1 VRIHPRFFYG
11 LHNYI
16 KQKADICNSFFLPR
30 DACISAVYVVRC
42 LSVRAL
48 RSCSVC
54 IVTGKHIL
62 KLFSL
67 SGSHTTI
74 VFRIKPYGNIP
85 TRTSNLGKNRDLR
98 PISCLLVE
106 CRLSSLVSTVEYVD
120 NGKRRFRLQQ
130 STVTPKRTEQNL
142 FVRIGTSEAEV
153 TNNKSK
159 TNNALEV
166 LYY

>member
-1 VRIHPRFFYG
+1 MTIFRRGPPTWAKI
-11 LHNYI
+11 
-16 KQKADICNSFFLPR
+16 AICDQYL
-30 DACISAVYVVRC
+30 AY
-42 LSVRAL
+42 
-48 RSCSVC
+48 
-54 IVTGKHIL
+54 
-62 KLFSL
+62 
-67 SGSHTTI
+67 
-74 VFRIKPYGNIP
+74 YM
-85 TRTSNLGKNRDLR
+85 
-98 PISCLLVE
+98 E